1 MNIYDNKPVVI
12 PTWELKLVVEMGTY
26 YNDVWVPESTIPPFD
41 FEVYFDNNRLD
52 LNPTVGTHLFNIP
65 DTTHTVDHE
74 LKLVVANSHWEYLI
88 KCQVFVEDID
98 IGYIIENAGMYY
110 TADSQSEYGTEA
122 MGVDG
127 YQTIPMQ
134 TPIYKWLL
142 DNTENVLSKVRAS
155 K

>member
-26 YNDVWVPESTIPPFD
+26 QEEEWVPDQSIEPFD
-41 FEVYFDNNRLD
+41 FEVYFDNVRLD
-52 LNPTVGTHLFNIP
+52 LPPVLGTHLFNLP
-65 DTTHTVDHE
+65 DTVDVVGHK
-74 LKLVVANSHWEYLI
+74 LKLVVSRSHWEYLI
-88 KCQVFVEDID
+88 RCRVFVEDID
-98 IGYIIENAGMYY
+98 IGYIIENTGSYY
-110 TADSQSEYGTEA
+110 TVNGKSEYGTET

-127 YQTIPMQ
+127 YQTIPIE

-142 DNTENVLSKVRAS
+142 DNKKNVLSKLGVI

>member
-26 YNDVWVPESTIPPFD
+26 QEEEWLPDQSIEPFD
-41 FEVYFDNNRLD
+41 FEVYFDNVRLD
-52 LNPTVGTHLFNIP
+52 LTPVLGTHLFNMP
-65 DTTHTVDHE
+65 DTVDVVGHD
-74 LKLVVANSHWEYLI
+74 LKLVVANSHWEHLI
-88 KCQVFVEDID
+88 RCRVFVEDID
-98 IGYIIENAGMYY
+98 IGYIIENTGVYY
-110 TADSQSEYGTEA
+110 TADSKSEYGTES

-127 YQTIPMQ
+127 YQIIPMQ

-142 DNTENVLSKVRAS
+142 DNTENVLSKVRAI

>member
-1 MNIYDNKPVVI
+1 MNIFDNKPVVI

-26 YNDVWVPESTIPPFD
+26 IDDVWVVNEIIGPPN
-41 FEVYFDNNRLD
+41 FEVYFDDNRLE
-52 LNPTVGTHLFNIP
+52 LNPTSGTHLFNMP
-65 DTTHTVDHE
+65 DTVEVVNHE
-74 LKLVVANSHWEYLI
+74 LKLVVVDSQWEHLVR
-88 KCQVFVEDID
+88 CRVFVEDID
-98 IGYIIENAGMYY
+98 IGYIIENTGSYY
-110 TADSQSEYGTEA
+110 TSSGKSEYGTEA

-142 DNTENVLSKVRAS
+142 DNKKNVLSKLVS